1 MPAPHPPL
9 ALAPEQVPLRVSVL
23 IPVHNEIEVLP
34 ELLERL
40 EALLARRGSPE
51 TCPVDFDWLFV
62 DDGSTDGSRQWLR
75 NVAACKVRVTLIEL
89 SRNFGKEAAMSAG
102 FDHARGDA
110 VIVID
115 ADLQD
120 PPELIPD
127 MVRAWQEGVDV
138 VCMRRRSR
146 AGETRF
152 KRASAHLFYRLL
164 NRLADCEI
172 PEDVGDFRL
181 ISRRVVEAL
190 QRLPEQARYMKGLF
204 AWVGFPTRIIEYDR
218 APRYAGETK
227 WNTLALLR
235 LAMEGITSFSIA
247 PLRWVALSGLLVAL
261 TGLAFGLWIAIK
273 AAVLGEAVAGYPSL
287 VAVITVLGGTQL
299 LSLGIVGEYVGKGF
313 IEAKRRPL
321 YLVSAIHGRLNEV
334 GDDRQ
339 TIIGERRHV
348 G

>member
-1 MPAPHPPL
+1 MAF
-9 ALAPEQVPLRVSVL
+9 RS
-23 IPVHNEIEVLP
+23 
-34 ELLERL
+34 
-40 EALLARRGSPE
+40 GM
-51 TCPVDFDWLFV
+51 
-62 DDGSTDGSRQWLR
+62 
-75 NVAACKVRVTLIEL
+75 EL
-89 SRNFGKEAAMSAG
+89 SSK
-102 FDHARGDA
+102 DA
-110 VIVID
+110 VVLLD
-115 ADLQD
+115 GDLQD

-127 MVRAWQEGVDV
+127 MVRVWQEGADV

-146 AGETRF
+146 AGETHF

-181 ISRRVVEAL
+181 ISRRVVDAL

-218 APRYAGETK
+218 TPRYAGETK

-247 PLRWVALSGLLVAL
+247 PLRWVALSGLLVAMA
-261 TGLAFGLWIAIK
+261 GPAFGVWIAIK

-321 YLVSAIHGRLNEV
+321 YLVSAIHGRLNEA
-334 GDDRQ
+334 GDDRLAV
-339 TIIGERRHV
+339 TGERRHV